1 MRTHVDWRWTE
12 RILWAAGLA
21 ALGVWAGAMV
31 HHRVGAA
38 TELSKFTAARS
49 AVPPAPPMARIPDLS
64 LWAPERIQ
72 AWRDAQKEASPPPLA
87 VLRIPRLG
95 IEAAVL
101 EGTSELALNR
111 GVGHIEDTPKPGG
124 EGNSGIAGHRDGFF
138 RGLKDISAGD
148 VLELE
153 TRTSV
158 SRYRVNRTWIVDPD
172 DVSVLDPTGTPAI
185 TLVTCYPFYF
195 IGSAPRR
202 FIVRALRTGTMAAR
216 AARN

>member
-1 MRTHVDWRWTE
+1 MVHRQ
-12 RILWAAGLA
+12 
-21 ALGVWAGAMV
+21 AGA
-31 HHRVGAA
+31 AA
-38 TELSKFTAARS
+38 ELSKFAAARA
-49 AVPPAPPMARIPDLS
+49 AVQAAPATRTPDLS

-72 AWRDAQKEASPPPLA
+72 AWRDAQKESSPPPLG

-95 IEAAVL
+95 IEAPVL
-101 EGTSELALNR
+101 EGTSEFVLNR

-124 EGNSGIAGHRDGFF
+124 EGNSGLAGHRDGFF
-138 RGLKDISAGD
+138 RGLKDIVAGD

-158 SRYRVNRTWIVDPD
+158 SRYRVDKTWIVDPD
-172 DVSVLDPTGTPAI
+172 DVSVLDSTGTPAI

-202 FIVRALRTGTMAAR
+202 FIVRALRTDITAAR

>member
-1 MRTHVDWRWTE
+1 VAAWRWTE
-12 RILWAAGLA
+12 RTLWVAGLV
-21 ALGVWAGAMV
+21 ALGLWTGAMV
-31 HHRVGAA
+31 DRHAGAA
-38 TELSKFTAARS
+38 RELSKFTAAKS
-49 AVPPAPPMARIPDLS
+49 AVQPLPASATPDLS

-72 AWRDAQKEASPPPLA
+72 AWRDSQKETSPPPLA

-95 IEAAVL
+95 IEAPVI
-101 EGTSELALNR
+101 EGTSEFALNR
-111 GVGHIEDTPKPGG
+111 GVGHIEDTPRPGAD
-124 EGNSGIAGHRDGFF
+124 GNSGIAGHRDGFF
-138 RGLKDISAGD
+138 RGLKDITAGD

-158 SRYRVNRTWIVDPD
+158 SRYRVEKTWIVNPD

-202 FIVRALRTGTMAAR
+202 FIVRALRTDVMAAR